1 MVRKMLILSEELAE
15 RVSDFRFSNRIT
27 SYQEAVR
34 LLLEYG
40 LDGREKSESGA
51 NVAKLRPDKA

>member
-34 LLLEYG
+34 LLLECG
-40 LDGREKSESGA
+40 LNGREKNDSGS
-51 NVAKLRPDKA
+51 NVKKLRQDQA